1 MYGGVSR
8 MDDMNTFRAKLEEL
22 KKKGAD
28 VDPDAI
34 IADLT
39 TPPTTQVVET
49 FEESFDKMAFAVMK
63 EKVIKLLDDFEK
75 FYGPKGRGLSIALH
89 VQKENSADRFSE
101 SFPYT
106 DKLSIV
112 NIVDIGT
119 KGKYS
124 PVEIV
129 VDDEMIAAEKQ
140 KIAERDARR
149 MEK

>member
-1 MYGGVSR
+1 